1 MKNNK
6 VLNILYKI
14 FIKYQLLFVL
24 LIVIDQISKLIALKY
39 LDDPITIFSWF
50 KLELSINTG
59 IAFSLFDDLP
69 PWVSALV
76 SIIATIAIEAYI
88 IVKKPKDK
96 IFTTILVFLAAGALG
111 NGIDRWMAVFNL
123 REGVVDFI
131 YPTFF
136 ANFNVADM
144 YVTCSCFVLII
155 YFLFTKE
162 EKKEVVEKAKL
173 PSEIAAEAKEKND
186 NGQSN

>member
-1 MKNNK
+1 MKKNK
-6 VLNILYKI
+6 VLNVIYDI
-14 FIKYQLLFVL
+14 FIKYHLLFVL
-24 LIVIDQISKLIALKY
+24 LIVIDQVSKLIALKY
-39 LDDPITIFSWF
+39 LDDPIIIFSWF
-50 KLELSINTG
+50 RLELSINTG

-69 PWVSALV
+69 QSVSAFI

-88 IVKKPKDK
+88 IIKKPKDK
-96 IFTTILVFLAAGALG
+96 ILTTLLIILSAGALG
-111 NGIDRWMAVFNL
+111 NGIDRWLAVFNL

-155 YFLFTKE
+155 YLLFSKE
-162 EKKEVVEKAKL
+162 NKNEVVEKAKL
-173 PSEIAAEAKEKND
+173 PSEIAAAKDNND
-186 NGQSN
+186 DGQSN